1 MRPLLPFRA
10 PFCPPEEAARAAL
23 LAEAPAPRPEALPL
37 ARDLAAAAREGG
49 GPLAVE
55 EVLRGWPLST
65 KEGLALMALAEALLR
80 IPDDATAD
88 ALIAE
93 KLAEGDWS
101 HHAEGEAAAQARGTM
116 AAASGW
122 ALAIGAKLVG
132 PGETP
137 GGILAPMVRR
147 LGVPAVRAAARRAV
161 RLMGGQ
167 FVLGETIEE
176 ALDRAAHAPP
186 ATRHSFDMLG
196 EGARTA
202 ADARRYLRS
211 YHAACEAIGR
221 AAHGALPARPGL
233 SVKLS
238 AIHPRYEAVSR
249 ERVMRELVPDLL
261 DLARAARAHD
271 LNLTLDAEEADR
283 LELSLDVFDALLADD
298 SLAGWE
304 GLGLAVQAYQK
315 RAGAVVAW
323 LAERAAARRRRLMV
337 RLVKGAYW
345 DAEIKRAQERG
356 LADYPVWTRK
366 AATDLAWLTQAA
378 ALLDAARQ
386 GRIFPQLAT
395 HNARSVAEALALA
408 AARGVGPDRFEFQ
421 RLHGMGGA
429 LYGRLRALRPEVALR
444 VYAPVGVHEDLLAYL
459 VRRLLENGANGG
471 FVAAVADH
479 AVPLDRLVRHPA
491 EILAEG
497 PPRHPR
503 LRPPAELF
511 APRRNSRGVEFGDA
525 AALAALLAE
534 RDAATP
540 LPPPPA
546 EPDAAAAARAVEAAH
561 TAFVTWNATP
571 ASARAAVLYRAADL
585 LEERRGSL
593 IAAIQEEGFR
603 TLDDALSELREA
615 VDFCRFYAS
624 EAERLCAMP
633 VALPGPAGE
642 SNRLSLGGRGVF
654 LCISPWNFPLAIF
667 LGQVTAALAAGNAVV
682 AKPAPQTPRI
692 AMLAVQALRE
702 AGLPED
708 VLQFIPGGREVG
720 AALVEHPLI
729 AGVAF
734 TGSTASAQAIN
745 RALAAKNGPIVPL
758 IAETGGINPMVVD
771 ATALPEQVTDDVLAS
786 AFRSAGQRCSALRLL
801 CLQEEAADRIL
812 TMIAGAAAELR
823 LGDPRDPATHVGPLI
838 DAEAKA
844 RILRWLGA
852 LPPGARETFRHPAP
866 EPGNFLAPRIIELAR
881 PQDLTQEVFGPVLH
895 VVRWR
900 ADRLD
905 ELLQGI
911 SASGYGLTLGVQS
924 RRAGFAA
931 RIAQALRAGNVYVNR
946 NMVGAVVGSQPFG
959 GEGLSGTGPKAGGPN
974 YLPRFLLERV
984 VTVNTAAAGGDA
996 ALLAQGE

>member
-1 MRPLLPFRA
+1 MDALPPPAPFRA
-10 PFCPPEEAARAAL
+10 AFCPSEEAARAAL
-23 LAEAPAPRPEALPL
+23 LAAAPAARADATALAL
-37 ARDLAAAAREGG
+37 DLAAAAREGG

-80 IPDDATAD
+80 VPDDATAD
-88 ALIAE
+88 ELIAE

-101 HHAEGEAAAQARGTM
+101 RHAEGW
-116 AAASGW
+116 ASTASAW
-122 ALAIGAKLVG
+122 ALATGARLVG

-137 GGILAPMVRR
+137 GGVLAPMARR

-167 FVLGETIEE
+167 FVLGETIEA
-176 ALDRAAHAPP
+176 ALARAAKAPEGV
-186 ATRHSFDMLG
+186 RHSFDMLG

-202 ADARRYLRS
+202 ADARRYLAS
-211 YHAACEAIGR
+211 YHAACAEIGR
-221 AAHGALPARPGL
+221 DARGSLPARPGL

-238 AIHPRYEAVSR
+238 AIHPRYEPVSR
-249 ERVMRELVPDLL
+249 DRVIRELVPDLIE
-261 DLARAARAHD
+261 LAQAAKARE

-283 LELSLDVFDALLADD
+283 LELSLDVFDALLREE
-298 SLAGWE
+298 SLAGWD

-323 LAERAAARRRRLMV
+323 LAERSAARRRRLMV

-356 LADYPVWTRK
+356 LDDFPVWTRK
-366 AATDLAWLTQAA
+366 AATDLAWITQAA
-378 ALLDAARQ
+378 ALLDVARQ

-408 AARGVGPDRFEFQ
+408 ESRGVGTDRFEFQ

-429 LYGRLRALRPEVALR
+429 LYARLRETRPEVALR

-479 AVPLDRLVRHPA
+479 TIPLERLVRHPA
-491 EILAEG
+491 EAVAEG

-503 LRPPAELF
+503 VKPPPALF
-511 APRRNSRGVEFGDA
+511 GARRNSRGVEFGDA

-534 RDAATP
+534 RDAAPP
-540 LPPPPA
+540 LPPPPRDA
-546 EPDAAAAARAVEAAH
+546 DAAQAAREVETAGAAFPGWNAVPVAARAAILRRCAE
-561 TAFVTWNATP
+561 
-571 ASARAAVLYRAADL
+571 L
-585 LEERRGSL
+585 LEERRGAF

-603 TLDDALSELREA
+603 TLDDALAELREA
-615 VDFCRFYAS
+615 IDFCRFYAE
-624 EAERLCAMP
+624 EAERVMAP
-633 VALPGPAGE
+633 VTLPGPVGE
-642 SNRLSLGGRGVF
+642 SDRLTLHGRGVF

-667 LGQVTAALAAGNAVV
+667 LGQVSAALVAGNAVV

-692 AMLAVQALRE
+692 GALAVQALRD
-702 AGLPED
+702 AGVPDGAVRL
-708 VLQFIPGGREVG
+708 VAGGPATG
-720 AALVEHPLI
+720 AALVAHPSI

-734 TGSTASAQAIN
+734 TGSTATARAIH
-745 RALAAKNGPIVPL
+745 RTLAAKDGPIVPL

-801 CLQEEAADRIL
+801 CLQEEAADPML
-812 TMIAGAAAELR
+812 AMIAGACAELK

-844 RILRWLGA
+844 RILRWLSA
-852 LPPGARETFRHPAP
+852 LPPGAREVFRHPGP
-866 EPGNFLAPRIIELAR
+866 EPGNFLAPRIVELAR
-881 PQDLTQEVFGPVLH
+881 PEDLTQEVFGPVLH

-900 ADRLD
+900 GDRLD
-905 ELLQGI
+905 TLLRGI
-911 SASGYGLTLGVQS
+911 AASGYGLTLGVQS

-931 RIAQALRAGNVYVNR
+931 RVATALAAGNVYVNR

-959 GEGLSGTGPKAGGPN
+959 GEGLSGTGPKAGGPH
-974 YLPRFLLERV
+974 YLPRFCAERV
-984 VTVNTAAAGGDA
+984 VSVNTAAAGGDA